1 MNSKSLRLIEDVVIN
16 SGKWVSL
23 EMAQDSIYLH
33 FIDVEL
39 GKPHGDDTFSLI
51 TRFGENSFIS
61 VFYNDIRDIDFLS
74 HYNFKH
80 QILSEDFTYKIKSIK
95 FIDFEFLN
103 VFFTKY
109 EKHKEITNINDFN
122 IHNIRNDFFLMFETE
137 NLAIV
142 VGGDKMDF
150 FFEYERLDDDNL
162 KELSNKWMLYFLNY
176 HLKRNI
182 IKDPMC
188 ENHPLMYRHE

>member
-1 MNSKSLRLIEDVVIN
+1 M
-16 SGKWVSL
+16 
-23 EMAQDSIYLH
+23 
-33 FIDVEL
+33 
-39 GKPHGDDTFSLI
+39 
-51 TRFGENSFIS
+51 
-61 VFYNDIRDIDFLS
+61 
-74 HYNFKH
+74 
-80 QILSEDFTYKIKSIK
+80 
-95 FIDFEFLN
+95 
-103 VFFTKY
+103 FFTKY

-150 FFEYERLDDDNL
+150 FSEYERLDDDNL

>member
-1 MNSKSLRLIEDVVIN
+1 MSN
-16 SGKWVSL
+16 
-23 EMAQDSIYLH
+23 
-33 FIDVEL
+33 FI
-39 GKPHGDDTFSLI
+39 FF
-51 TRFGENSFIS
+51 R
-61 VFYNDIRDIDFLS
+61 
-74 HYNFKH
+74 
-80 QILSEDFTYKIKSIK
+80 
-95 FIDFEFLN
+95 IDFEFLN

-150 FFEYERLDDDNL
+150 FSEYERLDDDNL